1 MRKFLEWPSIEQ
13 FRHVVKEVRMRA
25 QYAGTDEE
33 GNKIIDRDAKLPK
46 VKFTGTVKIHG
57 TNAGIGYDPQSG
69 EIWAQSR
76 SQILGSGNTNFG
88 FWDYVEENK
97 DALKQIF
104 EDQITHINYSVVIKH
119 IYFFGEWCGPNI
131 QKGVAV
137 SYIPNKSFVL
147 FGIRVVQEDGD
158 VYSLPIQFVEMLF
171 LDADDTEFANAI
183 NFYNIFQF
191 GKYEIE
197 IDFENPEAV
206 QNELV
211 RLTEEVEANCPVG
224 KFFGIKENT
233 VGEGIVWSSN
243 RSESQ
248 YKNLVFKVKGEKH
261 SVSKVKTLAAVD
273 VEKVK
278 SIDEFVEN
286 TVTENRLRQG
296 LEVLRRDGI
305 VADMKATGDFVKWVS
320 GDILKEESD
329 MLEASGLTMKDVGS
343 LLSTRARKWF
353 HTFGIE
359 AS

>member
-1 MRKFLEWPSIEQ
+1 MSKFLEWPSIEQ

-25 QYAGTDEE
+25 QYVGKDEE
-33 GNKIIDRDAKLPK
+33 GNVIVNRDASMPK
-46 VKFTGTVKIHG
+46 IKFTGTVKIHG
-57 TNAGIGYDPQSG
+57 TNAGIGFNPKTG

-76 SQILGSGNTNFG
+76 SQVLGSGNTNFG
-88 FWDYVEENK
+88 FWNYVEENK
-97 DALKQIF
+97 EALKEIF
-104 EDQITHINYSVVIKH
+104 FDQLIFADAADIESV
-119 IYFFGEWCGPNI
+119 YFFGEWCGPNV

-137 SYIPNKSFVL
+137 SYLPNKIFVL
-147 FGIRVVQEDGD
+147 FGIRIKYCDGR
-158 VYSLPIQFVEMLF
+158 VRNVPIEYLEECLIF
-171 LDADDTEFANAI
+171 DDELIYDNSI

-191 GKYEIE
+191 GKYEVE
-197 IDFENPEAV
+197 IDFSNPEAV

-224 KFFGIKENT
+224 KFFGVTENT
-233 VGEGIVWSSN
+233 VGEGIVWV
-243 RSESQ
+243 SEEDHGGH
-248 YKNLVFKVKGEKH
+248 VFKVKGEKH

-278 SIDEFVEN
+278 SIEEFVEN

-296 LEVLRRDGI
+296 LEVLRREGI
-305 VADMKATGDFVKWVS
+305 IADMKATGHFVKWIS
-320 GDILKEESD
+320 SDIAREEAD
-329 MLEASGLTMKDVGS
+329 TLEASGLTMKDVGS

>member
-13 FRHVVKEVRMRA
+13 FRHVVKAVRMRA
-25 QYAGTDEE
+25 QYAGTDED
-33 GNKIIDRDAKLPK
+33 GNPIVNRDAKLPK
-46 VKFTGTVKIHG
+46 VKFAGTVKIHG
-57 TNAGIGYDPQSG
+57 TNAGIGYDPKSG

-104 EDQITHINYSVVIKH
+104 DDQLMFINGSAGIES

-137 SYIPNKSFVL
+137 SYISNKSFVL
-147 FGIRVVQEDGD
+147 FGIRVVLEDGF
-158 VYSLPIQFVEMLF
+158 VYSLPIQFVEMF
-171 LDADDTEFANAI
+171 FTEYSNIKFANSI

-233 VGEGIVWSSN
+233 VGEGIVWSAN
-243 RSESQ
+243 TESPD
-248 YKNLVFKVKGEKH
+248 NLVFKVKGDKH
-261 SVSKVKTLAAVD
+261 TPTKVTKLASVD
-273 VEKVK
+273 VEKAK
-278 SIDEFVEN
+278 SIEDFVDR

-296 LEVLRRDGI
+296 LETLRRDGI
-305 VADMKATGDFVKWVS
+305 VTDMKATGDFVKWVS

>member
-25 QYAGTDEE
+25 QYVGTDEE
-33 GNKIIDRDAKLPK
+33 GNKIVNRDAKLPK
-46 VKFTGTVKIHG
+46 IKFTGTVKIHG
-57 TNAGIGYDPQSG
+57 TNAGIGYDPRSG

-88 FWDYVEENK
+88 FWNYVEENK

-104 EDQITHINYSVVIKH
+104 DDQLMYITDSGVLES

-147 FGIRVVQEDGD
+147 FGIRVVLEDG
-158 VYSLPIQFVEMLF
+158 VVHSLPIQFVEMFF
-171 LDADDTEFANAI
+171 LDYADKGFANAI

-233 VGEGIVWSSN
+233 VGEGIVWV
-243 RSESQ
+243 SESPRT
-248 YKNLVFKVKGEKH
+248 NWVFKVKGDKH
-261 SVSKVKTLAAVD
+261 TPTKVTKLASVD
-273 VEKVK
+273 VEKAK
-278 SIDEFVEN
+278 SIEDFVDR

-296 LEVLRRDGI
+296 LETLRRDGI
-305 VADMKATGDFVKWVS
+305 VTDMKATGDFVKWVS

-343 LLSTRARKWF
+343 LLSNRARKWF

>member
-1 MRKFLEWPSIEQ
+1 MSKFLEWPSIEQ

-25 QYAGTDEE
+25 QYVGKDEE
-33 GNKIIDRDAKLPK
+33 GNVIVNRDAPMPK
-46 VKFTGTVKIHG
+46 IKFTGTVKIHG
-57 TNAGIGYDPQSG
+57 TNAGIGFNPKTE

-76 SQILGSGNTNFG
+76 SQVLGEGNPNFG
-88 FWDYVEENK
+88 FWNYVEENK
-97 DALKQIF
+97 EALKEIF
-104 EDQITHINYSVVIKH
+104 RGPLIFLDTADIESV
-119 IYFFGEWCGPNI
+119 YFFGEWCGPNV

-137 SYIPNKSFVL
+137 SYLPNKIFVL
-147 FGIRVVQEDGD
+147 FGVRIKFTDGD
-158 VYSLPIQFVEMLF
+158 VRTLPIENVEDLF
-171 LDADDTEFANAI
+171 LLDELKFANSV

-191 GKYEIE
+191 GKYEVE
-197 IDFENPEAV
+197 IDFSNPEAV

-224 KFFGIKENT
+224 KFFGVTKNT
-233 VGEGIVWSSN
+233 VGEGIVWV
-243 RSESQ
+243 SEEDYSGH
-248 YKNLVFKVKGEKH
+248 VFKVKGEKH
-261 SVSKVKTLAAVD
+261 SVSKVKTLASVD
-273 VEKVK
+273 AEKVK

-305 VADMKATGDFVKWVS
+305 VTDMKATGHFVKWVS
-320 GDILKEESD
+320 GDIRKEESD

>member
-1 MRKFLEWPSIEQ
+1 MSKFLEWPSIEQ

-25 QYAGTDEE
+25 QYVGKDEE
-33 GNKIIDRDAKLPK
+33 GNVIVNRDAPMPK
-46 VKFTGTVKIHG
+46 IKFTGTVKIHG
-57 TNAGIGYDPQSG
+57 TNAGIGYDPKSG

-76 SQILGSGNTNFG
+76 SQILGSGNPNFG
-88 FWDYVEENK
+88 FWNYVEENK
-97 DALKQIF
+97 DVLKQIF
-104 EDQITHINYSVVIKH
+104 DDQRMYINGSVGIER
-119 IYFFGEWCGPNI
+119 IYFFGEWCGPNV

-147 FGIRVVQEDGD
+147 FGIRVVLEDGD
-158 VYSLPIQFVEMLF
+158 VYSLPIQFVEMF
-171 LDADDTEFANAI
+171 FIEDADTKFANAI

-224 KFFGIKENT
+224 KFFGIEKNT
-233 VGEGIVWSSN
+233 VGEGIVWV
-243 RSESQ
+243 SEEDHCGH
-248 YKNLVFKVKGEKH
+248 VFKVKGEKH

-278 SIDEFVEN
+278 SIEEFVEN

-305 VADMKATGDFVKWVS
+305 VADMKAAGHFVKWIS
-320 GDILKEESD
+320 SDIAREEAD
-329 MLEASGLTMKDVGS
+329 TLEASGLTMKDVGGK
-343 LLSTRARKWF
+343 LSSKARTWF
-353 HTFGIE
+353 HTHGIE
-359 AS
+359 AQ